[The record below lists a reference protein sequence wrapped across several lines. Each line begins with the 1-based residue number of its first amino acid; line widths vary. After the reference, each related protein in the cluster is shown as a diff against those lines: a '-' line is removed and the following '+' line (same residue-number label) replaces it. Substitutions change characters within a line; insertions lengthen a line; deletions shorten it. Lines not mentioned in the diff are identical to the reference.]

1 MMRLAYR
8 IARKCL
14 KTLLPETKHIP
25 INHWFD
31 VHMGGENELRYVS
44 KIGPNKGTALDIGA
58 NTGLFSY
65 ALSKSYDKV
74 IAFEINP
81 DMSRK
86 LKQANLSKVE
96 IVDKGLSSEAGTL
109 TLYIP
114 VQDGRELDGWASVLP
129 NNLPTAQ
136 QTIEKT
142 VEVITLDSLALP
154 SVSFIKMDVEGHEV
168 AVLQGAEQTLRTHK
182 PVLLMEIREANQETI
197 FNFLADIGY
206 RKTTLEECAG
216 AEGADYNFIFVPA

>member
-14 KTLLPETKHIP
+14 KILLPETKHIP
-25 INHWFD
+25 INYWFD
-31 VHMGGENELRYVS
+31 VRMGGENELRHVS

-58 NTGLFSY
+58 NAGLFAY

-86 LKQANLSKVE
+86 LQQANLPKVE
-96 IVDKGLSSEAGTL
+96 VIDKGLSSEAGTL

-114 VQDGRELDGWASVLP
+114 IQNGRELDGWASVLP
-129 NNLPTAQ
+129 DNLPNAERV
-136 QTIEKT
+136 IEKT
-142 VEVITLDSLALP
+142 VEVITLDSLQIP
-154 SVSFIKMDVEGHEV
+154 NVSFIKMDVEGHEV
-168 AVLQGAEQTLRTHK
+168 AVLEGAEQTLRAHK

-197 FNFLADIGY
+197 FNFLGNLGY
-206 RKTTLEECAG
+206 KKATLEERAG
-216 AEGADYNFIFVPA
+216 VEGADYNFIFVPS